1 MQIRVFSGKG
11 VTYDKAAEKA
21 EDKFIDFMTGQN
33 PYNIMGFNIDSDSNE
48 FGHEAHLWVLL
59 K

>member
-21 EDKFIDFMTGQN
+21 EDEFIEFMKGQN

-48 FGHEAHLWVLL
+48 FGHEVHLWILL

>member
-1 MQIRVFSGKG
+1 MQISVFSGNG
-11 VTYDKAAEKA
+11 VTYDQAAEKA

-33 PYNIMGFNIDSDSNE
+33 PYNIIGFNIDSDSNE
-48 FGHEAHLWVLL
+48 FGHEVHLWVLL

>member
-11 VTYDKAAEKA
+11 VTYDQAAEKA

-48 FGHEAHLWVLL
+48 FGHEVHLWVLL

>member
-1 MQIRVFSGKG
+1 MSIRVFSGNG
-11 VTYDKAAEKA
+11 VTYDQAAEKA

-48 FGHEAHLWVLL
+48 FGHEVHLWVLL

>member
-1 MQIRVFSGKG
+1 MQIRVFSGNG
-11 VTYDKAAEKA
+11 VTYDQAAEKA

-48 FGHEAHLWVLL
+48 FGHEVNLWVLL

>member
-11 VTYDKAAEKA
+11 VTYDQAAEKA
-21 EDKFIDFMTGQN
+21 EDKFIDFITGQN

-48 FGHEAHLWVLL
+48 FGYEIHLWVLL